1 MLRIWRVL
9 LYGACGCLALAAVLH
24 AGGFGEMSRRLAASG
39 LDAPWAAGLRAVWVA
54 FTLQLLAL
62 VGLLI
67 TACVRPTSV
76 GRSAL
81 FWCGLLPL
89 AESLLLLVVVGL
101 FPLTALLAFAAL
113 AVFGAIF
120 TRPHRKAATLG

>member
-1 MLRIWRVL
+1 L

-24 AGGFGEMSRRLAASG
+24 AGGYGEVSRRLAASG
-39 LDAPWAAGLRAVWVA
+39 LDAAWSAGLRAAWMA

-62 VGLLI
+62 VALLV

-81 FWCGLLPL
+81 FWCGLLPF
-89 AESLLLLVVVGL
+89 ADSVVLLVLVGL

-120 TRPHRKAATLG
+120 TRPHRKAPALG